1 MLLYLGNMS
10 TRPILF
16 WFIYSTGYI
25 LRHAITN
32 LQVSSRTLLPQPSN
46 KSCCVFRIGGLVS
59 GRRNTKLQLQRR

>member
-25 LRHAITN
+25 MRHAITN
-32 LQVSSRTLLPQPSN
+32 LQVCSRTPLPRPSN
-46 KSCCVFRIGGLVS
+46 NTYCLFRTGGLVS
-59 GRRNTKLQLQRR
+59 GRRSTKLQLRRR